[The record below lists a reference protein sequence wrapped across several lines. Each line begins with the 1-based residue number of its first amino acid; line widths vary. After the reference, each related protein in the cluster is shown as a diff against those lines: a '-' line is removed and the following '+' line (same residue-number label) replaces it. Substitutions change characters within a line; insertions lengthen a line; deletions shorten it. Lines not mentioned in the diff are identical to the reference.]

1 MAQITVHLTLKVAW
15 WVRWYIAGV
24 RLFAD
29 TVGLEPDP
37 EQMAR
42 TIERGLRVK
51 ASRIWGG
58 PQS

>member
-1 MAQITVHLTLKVAW
+1 MAQITVRLTLTVGW

-24 RLFAD
+24 HLFAD
-29 TVGLEPDP
+29 TMGIEPDP

-51 ASRIWGG
+51 ASRVWDG